1 MRIDSGLVG
10 RDAELAL
17 LGELIGGLPAR
28 GGALLVLGDAGV
40 GKSALLRAA
49 VEPAAA
55 AGHRVLEAAGVEPEA
70 GSPYAGLH
78 RLLWP
83 MVRMAA
89 GLPEPQRQAVLSAMG
104 LREGPRPEAFTVA
117 LGVLN
122 LLAGQA
128 DGHPIVVALDDL
140 HWLDQETQ
148 ETLAFVA
155 HRVERDP
162 VLIVATARSGHA
174 SPFAAAG
181 LPELT
186 LTGLDDAAAGELLLA
201 YAGDL
206 GAAWQARIVRE
217 SRGNPLALLELA
229 DAWRARGGAGTG
241 VTPRP
246 ALTERLERAF
256 AGRIA
261 ELPPGTRDALLVAAV
276 EHGGALP
283 EILAA
288 ASTLAGRS
296 LTAAV
301 LDPAARARLL
311 RLDGGRLR
319 FRDPLVRPAVLGLE
333 PLTRRLAAN
342 AAMAGALSGDPLR
355 RAWHRAQS
363 IIGPDDRLA
372 DELEDGHPASLRGGA
387 VTTAVWALERAARL
401 TTDPARR
408 GRRLL
413 LAAGHAFALG
423 RAELV
428 GRLVT
433 EAARD
438 ELAEQDRA
446 RLEWL
451 KEIFTDGTPGDADR
465 VAELCATAARSVVAG
480 DRDLAL
486 DLLHGAALR
495 CWWAEPGSRSRR
507 EVAGV
512 AESLPLPATDARYV
526 AALALAEPV
535 RRGAAVHELLSAAL
549 PAGALDAV
557 ALHLLGQAAYAIGDL
572 PRAADILSRAEPRLR
587 GEGRLGL
594 LAQAL
599 VTRSACQLLT
609 GDLDHAGAAAEE
621 GRRLAADTGQPLWET
636 AALTRT
642 ALWHAL
648 RGESERA
655 LELAGAAETAAGRDG
670 LGLLTCGA
678 LLAKGVALLVAGA
691 YEAAYQELRRPFEPA
706 DPGHHPRECFGAVMF
721 LAEAAL
727 RAGHLPHTR
736 HVLADLERSA
746 LRTPAPL
753 LHGQLLYA
761 RAVLAS
767 GPDAEGRYETAL
779 RHDLSRWP
787 LLRAKLELAH
797 GRWLRRRRRSA
808 EARMPLRSAQATF
821 DLIGAR
827 TWAGQAR
834 ADLRSSGERAPAPR
848 PAVLSPQELEIA
860 RLVAD
865 GLSNRE
871 IGERLH
877 LSPRTIGSHLY
888 RIFPKLGITT
898 RAQLASH
905 VERLAAG
912 PPD

>member
-1 MRIDSGLVG
+1 
-10 RDAELAL
+10 
-17 LGELIGGLPAR
+17 
-28 GGALLVLGDAGV
+28 
-40 GKSALLRAA
+40 
-49 VEPAAA
+49 
-55 AGHRVLEAAGVEPEA
+55 
-70 GSPYAGLH
+70 
-78 RLLWP
+78 
-83 MVRMAA
+83 
-89 GLPEPQRQAVLSAMG
+89 
-104 LREGPRPEAFTVA
+104 
-117 LGVLN
+117 
-122 LLAGQA
+122 
-128 DGHPIVVALDDL
+128 PIC
-140 HWLDQETQ
+140 
-148 ETLAFVA
+148 
-155 HRVERDP
+155 
-162 VLIVATARSGHA
+162 
-174 SPFAAAG
+174 
-181 LPELT
+181 
-186 LTGLDDAAAGELLLA
+186 
-201 YAGDL
+201 
-206 GAAWQARIVRE
+206 
-217 SRGNPLALLELA
+217 
-229 DAWRARGGAGTG
+229 
-241 VTPRP
+241 
-246 ALTERLERAF
+246 
-256 AGRIA
+256 
-261 ELPPGTRDALLVAAV
+261 TRDALLVAAV

-333 PLTRRLAAN
+333 PLARRLAAN

-465 VAELCATAARSVVAG
+465 VTELCATAARSVVAG

-572 PRAADILSRAEPRLR
+572 PRAADVLSRAEPRLR
-587 GEGRLGL
+587 DEGRLGL

-609 GDLDHAGAAAEE
+609 GDLDRAGAAAAE
-621 GRRLAADTGQPLWET
+621 GRRLAAD
-636 AALTRT
+636 
-642 ALWHAL
+642 
-648 RGESERA
+648 
-655 LELAGAAETAAGRDG
+655 
-670 LGLLTCGA
+670 
-678 LLAKGVALLVAGA
+678 
-691 YEAAYQELRRPFEPA
+691 
-706 DPGHHPRECFGAVMF
+706 
-721 LAEAAL
+721 
-727 RAGHLPHTR
+727 
-736 HVLADLERSA
+736 
-746 LRTPAPL
+746 
-753 LHGQLLYA
+753 
-761 RAVLAS
+761 
-767 GPDAEGRYETAL
+767 
-779 RHDLSRWP
+779 
-787 LLRAKLELAH
+787 
-797 GRWLRRRRRSA
+797 
-808 EARMPLRSAQATF
+808 
-821 DLIGAR
+821 
-827 TWAGQAR
+827 
-834 ADLRSSGERAPAPR
+834 
-848 PAVLSPQELEIA
+848 
-860 RLVAD
+860 
-865 GLSNRE
+865 
-871 IGERLH
+871 
-877 LSPRTIGSHLY
+877 
-888 RIFPKLGITT
+888 
-898 RAQLASH
+898 
-905 VERLAAG
+905 
-912 PPD
+912 